1 MDSLSVKTPEPYSKP
16 WLPVEKQ
23 VEHLE
28 SRGLIIPDLDSA
40 VLFLKHVNYYRFS
53 GYGLAFQTTASRYD
67 GVSFSMIQD
76 AYRFDV
82 ALRDVLTEALEV
94 IEIDVRANVALIFGE
109 RYGAFGHTHH
119 LNFRKTFRFDE
130 WTLTIQKEA
139 ERSKEL
145 FVTHFRDR
153 YQGFPNLPCW
163 VVTEIMSFGS
173 LSRMYDGMLDQCQSP
188 ISSRYALQKSDLASI
203 LHHLSYVR
211 NVCAHHC
218 RLWDRRWD
226 ITPTLPHNQ
235 NWKSPFILSGDRVFV
250 TLLLIYRILQR
261 CPLQNGFA
269 KDWRKRVNEL
279 LRVPPSAPESLGKM
293 GMPANWYNHPYWK

>member
-1 MDSLSVKTPEPYSKP
+1 MDLLSVKTPEPYSKP

-28 SRGLIIPDLDSA
+28 SRGLIVPDRKSA
-40 VLFLKHVNYYRFS
+40 VSFLKHVNYYRLS
-53 GYGLAFQTTASRYD
+53 GYCLAFQNAAFRYD
-67 GVSFSMIQD
+67 RVSFPMIQD

-82 ALRDVLTEALEV
+82 ALRDFLTEALEV

-109 RYGAFGHTHH
+109 RYGAFGHTNR
-119 LNFRKTFRFDE
+119 LNFRKTFRFDD
-130 WTLTIQKEA
+130 WTLKIQEEA
-139 ERSKEL
+139 DRSKEL

-218 RLWDRRWD
+218 RVWDRQWD
-226 ITPTLPHNQ
+226 ITPILPHNQ
-235 NWKSPFILSGDRVFV
+235 NWKSPFILGGDRVFV

-261 CPLQNGFA
+261 CPLQDPFA
-269 KDWRKRVNEL
+269 REWRKRVNEL
-279 LRVPPSAPESLGKM
+279 LRVPPSAPDALGKM